1 VQINTPDLDP
11 SKGLAALSGELV
23 DVSGLVGS
31 GCEVAANEESSQFV
45 VTGRGGVPPNPNET
59 LRRAR
64 VLVDLGTPSDSQE
77 SALTTNSPYPR
88 VRSTTDIQHP
98 SSVSNRTAP
107 LVEATGWVIGSKGEV
122 ILTDKAPT
130 VTSHSSW
137 LRTSS
142 CEGR

>member
-31 GCEVAANEESSQFV
+31 GCEVAASEESSQFV

-59 LRRAR
+59 LRPAR

-77 SALTTNSPYPR
+77 SALSTNSPYPT

-98 SSVSNRTAP
+98 SSFSNRAAP
-107 LVEATGWVIGSKGEV
+107 LVEATGWVMDSKGEV

>member
-11 SKGLAALSGELV
+11 SRGLATLSGELV
-23 DVSGLVGS
+23 DVSELVGS
-31 GCEVAANEESSQFV
+31 GCEVAANEQSSQFV

-59 LRRAR
+59 LRSNR
-64 VLVDLGTPSDSQE
+64 VLVDFGTPSVSQE
-77 SALTTNSPYPR
+77 SALTSNSSYPT
-88 VRSTTDIQHP
+88 VRSTTDIRHP
-98 SSVSNRTAP
+98 SSFSNPATP
-107 LVEATGWVIGSKGEV
+107 LVEATGWVMDSKGEV